1 MNCRRNSS
9 GYFFMTDCFTVCA
22 DCFKT
27 IVTNCSTSVEV
38 CLLRLEVVIIL
49 CLNYNS
55 YLILMKPSYEDN
67 SIQFVSKPFRIL
79 DKKKTELAKIGK
91 FMPSC
96 TIKVCVLALRNRN
109 PGNEW
114 SFLSGRTSRG
124 FHKHA
129 SKHTNYE
136 LKIGR
141 VGPPNF
147 EICLLFCDGLIW
159 PLQQMYLESYNCLIL
174 CTTTRSAFEFLRKL
188 VFVPY
193 ITIKMDSILT
203 AKCATFNVDK
213 HTF

>member
-27 IVTNCSTSVEV
+27 IVTNCFTSVEV

-79 DKKKTELAKIGK
+79 DKKKTELTKIGK

-141 VGPPNF
+141 VGPP
-147 EICLLFCDGLIW
+147 
-159 PLQQMYLESYNCLIL
+159 
-174 CTTTRSAFEFLRKL
+174 
-188 VFVPY
+188 
-193 ITIKMDSILT
+193 
-203 AKCATFNVDK
+203 
-213 HTF
+213 

>member
-1 MNCRRNSS
+1 MQGRERVSDAFQSVNCRRNSS

-22 DCFKT
+22 ECFKT

-49 CLNYNS
+49 CLNYNF

-141 VGPPNF
+141 VGPPWKILKYACYFATVLYGLCNRCILNLIIASSCVQPHDQHLNF
-147 EICLLFCDGLIW
+147 LG
-159 PLQQMYLESYNCLIL
+159 N
-174 CTTTRSAFEFLRKL
+174 
-188 VFVPY
+188 
-193 ITIKMDSILT
+193 
-203 AKCATFNVDK
+203 
-213 HTF
+213 